1 MSSDHVEQA
10 QAIPG
15 SVHPKPQLTYAG
27 TDSDISVELVDI
39 ESQGLSDIDGILV
52 ESQTIQQSW
61 LKHKTLQLSW
71 QHQQRQSLQ

>member
-10 QAIPG
+10 QVIPG
-15 SVHPKPQLTYAG
+15 SVHPEPQLTYTG

-52 ESQTIQQSW
+52 KSQTIQQS
-61 LKHKTLQLSW
+61 
-71 QHQQRQSLQ
+71 